1 MSVEDA
7 VPRLGEPDPKLAAD
21 LGADRML
28 RRRGGVVLVVQILL
42 DVVVDR
48 RGRQRE
54 HRIKQMTEVNDT
66 RITLTIKGA
75 RAVGA
80 SAKRS
85 AQPDRF
91 SHWPKQTLDCID
103 GAILAISVITLAEAR
118 YGYLNA
124 GWGAARVEREER
136 RLASFLQIPLDL
148 TIADEWARLIRDHCR
163 DVSDFAR
170 HHGECP
176 VAEVGASLGE
186 HDQGRTVFA

>member
-1 MSVEDA
+1 MSVPASPPE
-7 VPRLGEPDPKLAAD
+7 RLLC
-21 LGADRML
+21 
-28 RRRGGVVLVVQILL
+28 
-42 DVVVDR
+42 
-48 RGRQRE
+48 
-54 HRIKQMTEVNDT
+54 DT
-66 RITLTIKGA
+66 SFVAL
-75 RAVGA
+75 

-148 TIADEWARLIRDHCR
+148 TIVDEWARLKVLSRQSGWNVADNDLWIAATA
-163 DVSDFAR
+163 SAR
-170 HHGECP
+170 GHALVTCD
-176 VAEVGASLGE
+176 A
-186 HDQGRTVFA
+186 DQARIADPALKVVHLPAPQ